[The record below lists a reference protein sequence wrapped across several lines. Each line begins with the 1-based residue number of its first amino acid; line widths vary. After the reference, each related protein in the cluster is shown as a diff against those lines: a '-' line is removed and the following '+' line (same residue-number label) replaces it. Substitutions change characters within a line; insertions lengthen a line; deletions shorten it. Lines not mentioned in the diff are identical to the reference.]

1 MSGYTEHYNLKK
13 PAQSENYN
21 VEDAN
26 TNNTIIDAILFGKV
40 DKVAGKD
47 LSSNDFTNE
56 YKLKLDAMGKI
67 YNYLGTVQN
76 LDALGKIENSKK
88 GDLYHVQSES
98 ADYAWNGT
106 KWEKVDSN
114 KGDTGVGITEIKCQE
129 STDDSGINVI
139 TIKLSDGRETS
150 FNVRNGTKGKTGE
163 KGETGDTGPRGE
175 TGSYPVLISTAT
187 GNPVHIENSS
197 DLTMKLKLNGG
208 HQQKKTEG
216 YNILD
221 YITNLKSEN
230 DGLKNT
236 LNKDG
241 SITTTGVPSVNYA
254 KVTSGI
260 NLYDKLEDKKTYT
273 LKQGEVQ
280 TGILYL
286 QVDALKADGTHTYIN
301 NSQNGEVT
309 FTVDKTTYT
318 KYTILI
324 QSGLTSAWGTSSK
337 TITNTYMLYEGTDD
351 KEFEPYTGGQD
362 SPNRDYPQEIE
373 TVGDNVNLLN
383 NTASTTSINGID
395 ITVFEDKTVLIN
407 GTANENVNFV
417 LQRNL
422 LLEDGK
428 EYTLNSG
435 NENGSSSKFG
445 LYINQYYDNSN
456 HIQASYNSPLNFI
469 YDIKSKDSNNIYLYI
484 NKGSTVENELLK
496 PKLERGSNA
505 SPYSMYNQGSVEI
518 VKRNENLLSIVEQ
531 TRVNNGTTATLKDG
545 KATLTGT
552 ATSNWTFLTLTK
564 TPFKLTP
571 GEYTMDNLSGY
582 QLEPSFWYSDTD
594 SKRVYINGSSKTFII
609 EKNVQFLSIGLSGF
623 KAGDVLNLDFPI
635 KLVAGTEL
643 GEWVEPKS
651 ETYILPIQEEM
662 LNSDYIDN
670 VEHHEWHK
678 LILTGT
684 EPWYCESNGRFG
696 YLVQH
701 LPAAYKKTV
710 QTSDLL
716 GNVCSGY
723 IEKTPSQ
730 TWAGTQGFC
739 IDPSGS
745 LRIWDDTYSKTS
757 DLAGFKAMLAEK
769 YNAGNP
775 VVCYLKLA
783 TPIELELTKEQKA
796 ILNSMK
802 TYKNETNIIADNE
815 LATMEVEYQT
825 DAEVNELLNEQKE
838 KMWGV
843 GSIYTTTLE
852 EDPAIILGLGKW
864 IRKKI
869 LNGGELIAYGSAYN
883 QGEQSDTVVNGAK
896 LDFSDT
902 KIPNKKFN
910 IKNFVDGVLFD
921 QGGTFKIATKGIVGL
936 VKCNSKF
943 CGLGGSGITGLWW
956 QGNSNPLPTGV
967 NLLSTNALLTGPY
980 GEVYGG
986 NTNTLLYE
994 VTDEAS
1000 DETEFYVNPVVN
1012 PYGGA
1017 FAPCQAGTKCSLEVE
1032 VYSKKQTTYVWERIS

>member
-187 GNPVHIENSS
+187 GNPVHIEDSS
-197 DLTMKLKLNGG
+197 DLEMKLKLKGG
-208 HQQKKTEG
+208 HKQKTTKGKQLLNPADLIATITKNGLTLTNNGDGTFNISGTATADSNFVLWNVKNIYEANHYFG
-216 YNILD
+216 LYSSVTYNTTNWNLSLAITYTD
-221 YITNLKSEN
+221 GTATKYITPIIPVNATNEN
-230 DGLKNT
+230 VNT
-236 LNKDG
+236 ANVVLYIPSG
-241 SITTTGVPSVNYA
+241 TT
-254 KVTSGI
+254 I
-260 NLYDKLEDKKTYT
+260 N
-273 LKQGEVQ
+273 Q
-280 TGILYL
+280 TNVKI
-286 QVDALKADGTHTYIN
+286 
-301 NSQNGEVT
+301 
-309 FTVDKTTYT
+309 
-318 KYTILI
+318 
-324 QSGLTSAWGTSSK
+324 
-337 TITNTYMLYEGTDD
+337 MLYKDD
-351 KEFEPYTGGQD
+351 SVQATEYEPYTGGQA
-362 SPNRDYPQEIE
+362 SPNPSYLQGIEAVGCNVNILPDVDGWEQGTVDNNTGETISSTTRLTNTGYIEVEPKTNYFASVQNDDYCFTNIILYDNKGTYIKDYYKINSAIKGAKALLIEIPEGCYKIKNVLRNADDTSNITTDEFPQIKAKFEKGNVQTAYSTHGEGSIEIKKENSNIMPINTGRVWAYTENGIKNLVGASGNSITNFNIKKNQKIKLGMKMLSKPIQDTSISIYANNKLITSFLHIDKWNLNQTQEI
-373 TVGDNVNLLN
+373 TY
-383 NTASTTSINGID
+383 TATEDCVIKLTLWGNGNSD
-395 ITVFEDKTVLIN
+395 LFEFQIW
-407 GTANENVNFV
+407 AN
-417 LQRNL
+417 
-422 LLEDGK
+422 
-428 EYTLNSG
+428 
-435 NENGSSSKFG
+435 
-445 LYINQYYDNSN
+445 
-456 HIQASYNSPLNFI
+456 YN
-469 YDIKSKDSNNIYLYI
+469 
-484 NKGSTVENELLK
+484 
-496 PKLERGSNA
+496 
-505 SPYSMYNQGSVEI
+505 
-518 VKRNENLLSIVEQ
+518 
-531 TRVNNGTTATLKDG
+531 TLKD
-545 KATLTGT
+545 
-552 ATSNWTFLTLTK
+552 
-564 TPFKLTP
+564 
-571 GEYTMDNLSGY
+571 Y
-582 QLEPSFWYSDTD
+582 
-594 SKRVYINGSSKTFII
+594 KRY
-609 EKNVQFLSIGLSGF
+609 EK
-623 KAGDVLNLDFPI
+623 
-635 KLVAGTEL
+635 
-643 GEWVEPKS
+643 
-651 ETYILPIQEEM
+651 ETYILPIQQELLE
-662 LNSDYIDN
+662 NDYIDD
-670 VEHHEWHK
+670 VEHHGWGK
-678 LILTGT
+678 IILTGEET
-684 EPWYCESNGRFG
+684 WSVENTGRFRI
-696 YLVQH
+696 LQNK
-701 LPAAYKKTV
+701 LPFVCKKPSSSTI
-710 QTSDLL
+710 LL
-716 GNVCSGY
+716 GNLCNSY
-723 IEKTPSQ
+723 IEKTPYD
-730 TWAGTQGFC
+730 TYNKIQGFAV
-739 IDPSGS
+739 DLSGNFTIYDNS
-745 LRIWDDTYSKTS
+745 YSKNS
-757 DLAGFKAMLAEK
+757 DLTGFKAMLAEK
-769 YNAGNP
+769 YNNGNP
-775 VVCYLKLA
+775 IVCYLKLA

>member
-337 TITNTYMLYEGTDD
+337 TITNTYMLYEGADD
-351 KEFEPYTGGQD
+351 KEFEPYTGSQA
-362 SPNRDYPQEIE
+362 SPNVDYLQEVE
-373 TVGDNVNLLN
+373 TVGDNVNIIDVNNFTQALLN
-383 NTASTTSINGID
+383 VNDGTLILNQGWRCTDYLDVLYKEYNFSWESDSPLFQVKVCFYDKGKNFLSSLNYLESGIYSKSFKVPNGSRFMRLSYSIN
-395 ITVFEDKTVLIN
+395 
-407 GTANENVNFV
+407 VNSV
-417 LQRNL
+417 AVAR
-422 LLEDGK
+422 EK
-428 EYTLNSG
+428 
-435 NENGSSSKFG
+435 
-445 LYINQYYDNSN
+445 I
-456 HIQASYNSPLNFI
+456 
-469 YDIKSKDSNNIYLYI
+469 
-484 NKGSTVENELLK
+484 
-496 PKLERGSNA
+496 KLEKGTKA
-505 SPYSMYNQGSVEI
+505 TPYSPYGQGSVEVI
-518 VKRNENLLSIVEQ
+518 KRNRNQFDIAEQ
-531 TRVNNGTTATLKDG
+531 TRVNNGITSNYKDG
-545 KATLTGT
+545 TFSLVGT
-552 ATSNWTFLTLTK
+552 ATMNWTLLTQSK
-564 TPFKLTP
+564 TPFYLKA
-571 GEYTMDNLSGY
+571 GEYTVSVYDFNVEENYSLEFTLYHADNTSTKMYLDKY
-582 QLEPSFWYSDTD
+582 NKHRTYT
-594 SKRVYINGSSKTFII
+594 V
-609 EKNVQFLSIGLSGF
+609 EKDVTGLTVGLSGL
-623 KAGDVLNLDFPI
+623 KAGDTLDLEFSVQLEEG
-635 KLVAGTEL
+635 KTSKN
-643 GEWVEPKS
+643 W
-651 ETYILPIQEEM
+651 ILPRSEGFIVPIQREM
-662 LNSDYIDN
+662 LEEDYIDR
-670 VEHHEWHK
+670 VEHHEWDK
-678 LILTGT
+678 LILTGD
-684 EPWYCESNGRFG
+684 ENWYCESNGRMG
-696 YLVQH
+696 YLVQN
-701 LPAAYKKTV
+701 LPKAYKKTV

-716 GNVCSGY
+716 GNVCSSY

-739 IDPSGS
+739 IDPAGS

-783 TPIELELTKEQKA
+783 TPIELELTKEQKE
-796 ILNSMK
+796 ILNLMK

-1017 FAPCQAGTKCSLEVE
+1017 FAPCQAGTACSLEVE